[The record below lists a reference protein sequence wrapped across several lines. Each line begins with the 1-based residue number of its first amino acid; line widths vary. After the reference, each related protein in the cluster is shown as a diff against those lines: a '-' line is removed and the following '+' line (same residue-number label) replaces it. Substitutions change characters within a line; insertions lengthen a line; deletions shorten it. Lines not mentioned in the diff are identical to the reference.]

1 MRPFLLFIL
10 LCASAKVNAQTVF
23 LQPEIGLGITN
34 VHVKNSVGITP
45 PSTNA
50 TAYQY
55 QINVGKSS
63 GHVVWGTGISYLR
76 TGYEN
81 SLSSYYSGQPTVYTK
96 YYWYYYHLTFPFYAG
111 YRFDIGKKI
120 NITPTIGPELSY
132 NLSATEQEDGTS
144 TVHHID
150 NFGEGYDQFSIF
162 GSVRVNAE
170 FSISK
175 CISIVISPEALY
187 MLTNFYNT
195 PGNITGTA
203 TQRNSAYLLNAG
215 IKWNFLK
222 RDKKPTTFKKAD
234 K

>member
-55 QINVGKSS
+55 QITIGKSS
-63 GHVVWGTGISYLR
+63 GRVVWGAGISYLR

-81 SLSSYYSGQPTVYTK
+81 SLSSYYSSTPKVYNI
-96 YYWYYYHLTFPFYAG
+96 YWYYYHLTFPFYAG

-120 NITPTIGPELSY
+120 KLTPTIGPEISY
-132 NLSATEQEDGTS
+132 NLYATDQESGTS
-144 TVHHID
+144 TVQHID
-150 NFGEGYDQFSIF
+150 NFNEGYDQFSIF
-162 GSVRVNAE
+162 GSVRLNAE
-170 FSISK
+170 LTVSK
-175 CISIVISPEALY
+175 AISIVISPEALY
-187 MLTNFYNT
+187 MLTNFYKT
-195 PGNITGTA
+195 PGNVAGTA
-203 TQRNSAYLLNAG
+203 TQRNSAYLVNAG
-215 IKWNFLK
+215 VKWNLPK
-222 RDKKPTTFKKAD
+222 RDKKASTFKKAD